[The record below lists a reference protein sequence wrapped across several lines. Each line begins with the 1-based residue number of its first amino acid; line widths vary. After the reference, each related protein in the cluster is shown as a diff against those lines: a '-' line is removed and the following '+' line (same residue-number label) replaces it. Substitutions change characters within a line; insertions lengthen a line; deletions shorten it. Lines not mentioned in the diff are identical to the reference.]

1 MLIHQEAYKHL
12 PTFILK
18 QDEEFR
24 NLRSFGT
31 DGENSLQRVFQKYAQ
46 VLLNSDVL
54 FILKTI

>member
-1 MLIHQEAYKHL
+1 MGPMLIHQEKIKEAYKHL

-31 DGENSLQRVFQKYAQ
+31 DGENSLAAAFSEVCPSATQ
-46 VLLNSDVL
+46 L
-54 FILKTI
+54 